1 MNHQCIHARIAKI
14 LIPSAGSAGII
25 PRARGCDV
33 TPIFETKLSHLHV
46 YADWDGDSPEFR
58 LICRT
63 EKRGGLPYLLCDC
76 QHRCVH
82 INALLQWK
90 PGLSRS
96 TSKSCK
102 SSAVQALQQWD
113 TISTQPILVPFDAE
127 AQQSFIQAVPNKLYS
142 KYDKTV
148 RCRHGSRYHSG
159 HPVKNNWQVSNKD
172 ATLMRRF
179 ITYSVTVYYRP
190 STCGLG
196 CGPQY
201 YDGAEDGI
209 LNVKPSFLAC
219 WSDIWFI
226 LSLMQHNTMTLHG
239 FWKASNLYGNEILNG
254 HTVPIE
260 FLRHAYMGF
269 MRLMKTRSGINL
281 FKCRQCEVSSKM
293 VITCDGLQ
301 LGHST

>member
-1 MNHQCIHARIAKI
+1 MQ
-14 LIPSAGSAGII
+14 
-25 PRARGCDV
+25 
-33 TPIFETKLSHLHV
+33 
-46 YADWDGDSPEFR
+46 
-58 LICRT
+58 
-63 EKRGGLPYLLCDC
+63 
-76 QHRCVH
+76 
-82 INALLQWK
+82 
-90 PGLSRS
+90 
-96 TSKSCK
+96 
-102 SSAVQALQQWD
+102 
-113 TISTQPILVPFDAE
+113 
-127 AQQSFIQAVPNKLYS
+127 
-142 KYDKTV
+142 
-148 RCRHGSRYHSG
+148 
-159 HPVKNNWQVSNKD
+159 
-172 ATLMRRF
+172 RF
-179 ITYSVTVYYRP
+179 ITYSVTMYYRP

-239 FWKASNLYGNEILNG
+239 FWRSSNLYGNEILNG
-254 HTVPIE
+254 HTVSIE

-269 MRLMKTRSGINL
+269 MRLMKTRGGINL